1 MRQRAPWIS
10 LALNLVVIAGLALSG
25 GLPSAA
31 AAPVGAAAAAYD
43 WPQFNFDAQH
53 SGNNVSER
61 TLTRGNV
68 GSLSRLFQ
76 VSLPGVADGA
86 PAYLSAVSTPSGVRD
101 LLFVTTRAGHI
112 AALDA
117 HTGEQLWVHQY
128 PAGPCR
134 INNGFQPCY
143 TTSSPAI
150 DPNRNAVYSYGLD
163 GYVHKYRVGDGVEI
177 TGGGWPEL
185 ATLKPFDE
193 KGSSA
198 LSIATARN
206 GTSYL
211 YVANSGYLGD
221 GGDYQGHV
229 TTINLADGSQHVFNT
244 LCSDQTV
251 HFVEQPGAP
260 DCPEV
265 MSAIWARPGVVY
277 SPDTDRIYMTTGNG
291 TYNPAGHYW
300 GDSVFA
306 LNPDGTGANG
316 NPLDSYTPASYQQL
330 QDRDA
335 DLGSTAP
342 AILPAPAGS
351 AVKHLALQGG
361 KDGKLRLLNLD
372 NLSGQGGP
380 GHTEGQVGP
389 VSNAPQH
396 GAVFSSPAV
405 WVNPADNSTWT
416 FVAGSPGVAGLQVT
430 VDASGTPGLKLM
442 WQVAG
447 GGTSPIMVNGVL
459 YVAGSNAMRAFDPVT
474 GKQLWHDTGI
484 GAIHW
489 ESPIVVNG
497 VLYITD
503 ENGQLT
509 AYAPNGVK

>member
-1 MRQRAPWIS
+1 MRQKAPWIG
-10 LALNLVVIAGLALSG
+10 LALNLAALAGLTLSG
-25 GLPSAA
+25 GLPSAV

-43 WPQFNFDAQH
+43 WPQFNFDAEH
-53 SGNNVSER
+53 TGNNVSEK
-61 TLTRGNV
+61 TLSPENV
-68 GSLSRLFQ
+68 GSLRRLFQ
-76 VSLPGVADGA
+76 VSLPEVADGA
-86 PAYLSAVSTPSGVRD
+86 PAYLSAVSTPSGARD

-134 INNGFQPCY
+134 INNGVQPCY

-150 DPNRNAVYSYGLD
+150 DPNRSYVYSYGLD
-163 GYVHKYRVGDGVEI
+163 GYVHKYQVGDGVEI

-198 LSIATARN
+198 LSIATAKN
-206 GTSYL
+206 GSSYL
-211 YVANSGYLGD
+211 YVTNSGYLGD
-221 GGDYQGHV
+221 RGDYQGHL
-229 TTINLADGSQHVFNT
+229 TAINLADGSQHVFNT
-244 LCSDQTV
+244 ICSDQPV
-251 HFVEQPGAP
+251 HFVEQPGTP

-277 SPDTDRIYMTTGNG
+277 SSDTDRVYMATGNG
-291 TYNPAGHYW
+291 TFNPAGHHW
-300 GDSVFA
+300 GDTVFA

-316 NPLDSYTPASYQQL
+316 NPLDSYTPANYQEL

-335 DLGSTAP
+335 DLGSTGP
-342 AILPAPAGS
+342 ALLPGPPGS
-351 AVKHLALQGG
+351 AVKHLAVQGG

-372 NLSGQGGP
+372 DLSGQGGP
-380 GHTEGQVGP
+380 GHTEGQLGP
-389 VSNAPQH
+389 VIGSPQR
-396 GAVFSSPAV
+396 GAIFSFPAT
-405 WVNPADNSTWT
+405 WVSPADNTTWA
-416 FVAGSPGVAGLQVT
+416 FVAGSPGVAGLRVA
-430 VDASGTPGLKLM
+430 VDANGTPSLKVM
-442 WQVAG
+442 WQSAG
-447 GGTSPIMVNGVL
+447 GGTSPIIANGVL
-459 YVAGSNAMRAFDPVT
+459 YVASSNAIRALDPLT

-489 ESPIVVNG
+489 ESPIVANG